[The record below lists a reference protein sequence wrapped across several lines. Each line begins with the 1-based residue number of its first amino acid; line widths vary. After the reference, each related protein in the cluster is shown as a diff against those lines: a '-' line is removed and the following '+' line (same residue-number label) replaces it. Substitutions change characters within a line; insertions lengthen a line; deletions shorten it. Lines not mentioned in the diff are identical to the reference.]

1 MSVAASEYSLQCH
14 CGRTVAVTKADAG
27 GQVQCR
33 CGQSVR
39 VPRLSELRRQAGEA
53 AYESGAVDRIRRM
66 LAEGQL
72 PPGDTC
78 QFSFRPTK
86 DVLLVTVE
94 CETPY
99 ARRGCGWWSLLF
111 IGLFSL
117 VAYRLAMQEQIEAVG
132 RETVLRL
139 PLLIDAEFQPQVRRY
154 SASRLS
160 ELLRAV
166 PIYAQLLAEFP
177 RARVYVR

>member
-1 MSVAASEYSLQCH
+1 MSVAASEYSVQCH

-39 VPRLSELRRQAGEA
+39 VPRLSELRRQSGQA

-78 QFSFRPTK
+78 QISFRPTK
-86 DVLLVTVE
+86 DVLWVTVE

-99 ARRGCGWWSLLF
+99 SRGSYSWWSLLL
-111 IGLFSL
+111 IGLISSA
-117 VAYRLAMQEQIEAVG
+117 AYFMAAQAETETVG

-154 SASRLS
+154 TASRLS